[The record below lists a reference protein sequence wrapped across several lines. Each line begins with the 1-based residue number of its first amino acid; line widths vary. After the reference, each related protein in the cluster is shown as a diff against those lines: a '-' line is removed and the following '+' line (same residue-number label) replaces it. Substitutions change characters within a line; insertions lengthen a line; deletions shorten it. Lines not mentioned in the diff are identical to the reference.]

1 MGARSRYNSLT
12 LCNYCG
18 SGFISGR
25 HQPWDL
31 SENEQRN
38 VQSIGWRRRARELL
52 KTTQWLMLN
61 GGLSGVPSI
70 SCFKE
75 STQVSPELKESSGV
89 SAPLSLCHG
98 FFSRNESFHNKWR
111 AEVHPKKNKKRSA
124 HEMCFWK
131 SLEYFPLL
139 TEIKIQKKRCTSA
152 TKTQIGLLWCLT
164 SNRFRLL
171 GAAFPRPRE

>member
-98 FFSRNESFHNKWR
+98 FFSRNESFHDKWR
-111 AEVHPKKNKKRSA
+111 AEVHQKKRSA

-139 TEIKIQKKRCTSA
+139 TEIKIQKKPCTSA
-152 TKTQIGLLWCLT
+152 TKTQIGLLWCLAP
-164 SNRFRLL
+164 NRFRFRLL
-171 GAAFPRPRE
+171 GAAFPRPHE